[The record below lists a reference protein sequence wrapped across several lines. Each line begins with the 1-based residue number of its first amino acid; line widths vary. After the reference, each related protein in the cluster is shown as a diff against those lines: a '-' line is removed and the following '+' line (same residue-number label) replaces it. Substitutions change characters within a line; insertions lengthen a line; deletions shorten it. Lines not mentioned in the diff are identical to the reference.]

1 MSRKATWLARRR
13 HPACA
18 HENVALRPAGLPFEP
33 MTEHRLPERDK
44 PWMMRTYAGHSTA
57 RASNELYRKNLA
69 KGQTGLS
76 IAFDL
81 PTQTGYDPDMELA
94 RGEVGKV
101 GVPIAHKGDMHALLD
116 GIPLGEMNTSMT
128 INATAAWL
136 LALYIV
142 TAEDN
147 DVERSALQGTTQNDI
162 IKEFLARGT
171 YAFPPGPSMRLIADM
186 IAFTVTEVP
195 KWNPINI
202 CSYHLQEAGA
212 TPVQEIAYA
221 LSNAIAVLDA
231 ARKRVDQELM
241 GKVFSRLSFFVNA
254 GVRFVEEH
262 AKLRAMAQ
270 LWEEIGRERYG
281 VQDERHLRFRY
292 GVQVN
297 SLGLT
302 ETQPEN
308 NVQRIVLEALAVT
321 LGRNARAR
329 AIQLPAWNEALGLPR
344 PWDQQWSL
352 RIQQVLAYETDLLEY
367 PDIFEGSK
375 VMDGL
380 VSDLVE
386 GARAEMAVVAEH
398 GGAVEAV
405 PYMKAA
411 LVDSHRERIRRIE
424 EGEQIVVGINKYA
437 ESEPSPLATGEDGG
451 ILTVDPGVE
460 AEQKQ
465 ALERWKAE
473 RDQAAVD
480 KALAELARVAA
491 DETENIMPATIE
503 AARAGVTTG
512 EWSHTL
518 REVFGSYRAPTGVG
532 EATAAPGG
540 AEIEALRDEVERVS
554 EPLGRTLKILVGK
567 PGLDG
572 HSNGAE
578 QIAVRARDAGMD
590 VVYDGIRLTPA
601 QIAKSALDEG
611 VHVIGLSI
619 LSGSHRELI
628 PSVMDA
634 LREAGVDAPVV
645 VGGII
650 PDADVEPLKA
660 AGVAAVYTPKDFEL
674 SRIMRDIVALVAE
687 RQGASAPL

>member
-1 MSRKATWLARRR
+1 MNETPS
-13 HPACA
+13 
-18 HENVALRPAGLPFEP
+18 
-33 MTEHRLPERDK
+33 HRLPERDR

-57 RASNELYRKNLA
+57 AKSNELYRSNLE

-76 IAFDL
+76 VAFDL
-81 PTQTGYDPDMELA
+81 PTQTGYDSDHELA

-101 GVPIAHKGDMHALLD
+101 GVPIAHRGDMLALMD
-116 GIPLGEMNTSMT
+116 GIPLDTMNTSMT

-136 LALYIV
+136 LALYVV
-142 TAEDN
+142 TAEEQGHDP
-147 DVERSALQGTTQNDI
+147 SLLQGTTQNDI

-186 IAFTVTEVP
+186 VAYTVTEVP

-231 ARKRVDQELM
+231 VSARVDEELM
-241 GKVFSRLSFFVNA
+241 GKVFSRISFFVNA
-254 GVRFVEEH
+254 GVRFIEEH
-262 AKLRAMAQ
+262 AKMRAMSI

-281 VQDERHLRFRY
+281 VEDPKHLRFRY

-302 ETQPEN
+302 ESQPEN
-308 NVQRIVLEALAVT
+308 NVQRIVLEALGVT

-367 PDIFEGSK
+367 PDIFEGSR

-380 VSDLVE
+380 VGELVE
-386 GARAEMAVVAEH
+386 GARSEMAAVEEH

-405 PYMKAA
+405 GYMKAA

-424 EGEQIVVGINKYA
+424 SGDLVVVGQNRF
-437 ESEPSPLATGEDGG
+437 ESTAPSPLASGEDGG

-460 AEQKQ
+460 AEQVAALRDWREQ
-465 ALERWKAE
+465 RDAAAVEAALE
-473 RDQAAVD
+473 
-480 KALAELARVAA
+480 ELRRVAVA
-491 DETENIMPATIE
+491 SDESIMPATIA
-503 AARAGVTTG
+503 AARAGATTG
-512 EWSHTL
+512 EWAQAL
-518 REVFGSYRAPTGVG
+518 RDAFGEYRAPTGVG
-532 EATAAPGG
+532 EASAGPVAAGP
-540 AEIEALRDEVERVS
+540 ELEELRDEVARVGDA
-554 EPLGRTLKILVGK
+554 LGRRIKILVGK

-578 QIAVRARDAGMD
+578 QIAVRARDVGME
-590 VVYDGIRLTPA
+590 VVYEGIRLTPS
-601 QIAKSALDEG
+601 QIVTSALQEG

-628 PSVMDA
+628 PAVIEG
-634 LREAGVDAPVV
+634 LEEAGVDAPVV

-650 PDADVEPLKA
+650 PEADVAPLKE
-660 AGVAAVYTPKDFEL
+660 AGVAAVYTPKDFDL
-674 SRIMRDIVALVAE
+674 TRIMRDIVALVAE
-687 RQGASAPL
+687 RNGVGAASA